1 MKTFLIVLI
10 ILSVAIFTGT
20 WIFDGLAWLFNALA
34 SGLEF
39 LSKAFNLF
47 GWNGGILC
55 QVKRNEVY
63 SSVSYI
69 LLQQ

>member
-20 WIFDGLAWLFNALA
+20 WIFDGLAWVFNALA
-34 SGLEF
+34 NGLEF

-47 GWNGGILC
+47 GWNGGIL
-55 QVKRNEVY
+55 
-63 SSVSYI
+63 
-69 LLQQ
+69 